1 MYVFDIL
8 IELLRLYLFM
18 IFLILLLVI
27 DWLCFEFERF
37 NFHKEDWMLNFCFIS
52 LNSSQSIMYVF
63 DI

>member
-18 IFLILLLVI
+18 IFLILSVVI
-27 DWLCFEFERF
+27 DWLCFEFARF
-37 NFHKEDWMLNFCFIS
+37 TFYNEDWMLDFCFIL
-52 LNSSQSIMYVF
+52 LNSSQCIMYVF